1 MSTDLNTTAE
11 AYAPTIIAGWEALY
25 REKRR
30 RLYELLQ
37 PHFRPGRALELG
49 TGDGESTSHITGHF
63 DELHVVDGSAPQLQ
77 AVQARFPAV
86 HTHCSLFEEF
96 EPGVRFSTVFMTHIL
111 EHLDRPDVLLERAA
125 TWLDKGGRV
134 MISVPNAL
142 SFHRLVGVKMGMLET
157 PYSLNDQDI
166 LLGHRRV
173 YDKTSMLALIAG
185 SPFEVVKFTGLML
198 KPLSNRQIERDWSP
212 ELIEAYFQLGFDFP
226 EHCSEIIFI
235 LEKRA

>member
-49 TGDGESTSHITGHF
+49 TGDGESTSHIRGHF
-63 DELHVVDGSAPQLQ
+63 DELHVVDGSEPQLK
-77 AVQARFPAV
+77 AVKAKFPEV
-86 HTHCSLFEEF
+86 QTHCSLFEEF
-96 EPGVRFSTVFMTHIL
+96 QPSVRYSTIFMTHIL
-111 EHLDRPDVLLERAA
+111 EHLDHPEVLLERSAS
-125 TWLDKGGRV
+125 WLHADGRV

-142 SFHRLVGVKMGMLET
+142 SFHRLVGVKMGMIET
-157 PYSLNDQDI
+157 PYSLNDQDV

-173 YDKTSMLALIAG
+173 YDKTSMLALISG
-185 SPFEVVKFTGLML
+185 SPFKVVKFTGLML

-226 EHCSEIIFI
+226 EYCSEIIFI

>member
-1 MSTDLNTTAE
+1 MSTDLQTTAD

-49 TGDGESTSHITGHF
+49 TGDGESTSHIVDHF
-63 DELHVVDGSAPQLQ
+63 AELHVVDGSRSQLD
-77 AVQARFPAV
+77 AVKARFPKV
-86 HTHCSLFEEF
+86 RTHCSLFEEF
-96 EPGVRFSTVFMTHIL
+96 EPEVRFSTVFMTHIL
-111 EHLDRPDVLLERAA
+111 EHLDRPEALLERAA
-125 TWLDKGGRV
+125 SWLEPGGRV

-142 SFHRLVGVKMGMLET
+142 SLHRLVGVKMGMLET
-157 PYSLNDQDI
+157 PYSLNDQDV

-173 YDKTSMLALIAG
+173 YDKASMLALIART
-185 SPFEVVKFTGLML
+185 PFVVVRFTGLML

-226 EHCSEIIFI
+226 ENCSEIIFI